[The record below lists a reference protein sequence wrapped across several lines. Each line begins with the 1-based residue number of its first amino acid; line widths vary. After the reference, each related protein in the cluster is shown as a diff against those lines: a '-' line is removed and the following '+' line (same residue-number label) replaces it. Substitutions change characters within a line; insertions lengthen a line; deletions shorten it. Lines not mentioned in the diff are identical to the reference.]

1 MKRKKRTFPDHLGE
15 CCRLFD
21 QVYIPED
28 LEIIS
33 LAKTKVQEQEEA
45 LKAAKTRH
53 LELLETE
60 SVWGRRAQIKSDEIL
75 RRARIESDEIL
86 RRAQIESGELLRK
99 AQIKSD
105 DIMRVGLSSAQS
117 SPAQKRRIQSSAIHI
132 EQQKQLLLK
141 YQSAVTEAEAAH
153 AKDVEERERMEM
165 EITGLDLATIRA
177 RSDPAYIARA
187 KTQLAQSLADLEV
200 RRAARQADAAEQ
212 DVNET

>member
-1 MKRKKRTFPDHLGE
+1 VKRKKRTFPDHLGE

-60 SVWGRRAQIKSDEIL
+60 SVWGRRAQIK
-75 RRARIESDEIL
+75 SDEIL